1 MSHPHSKSSLAALG
15 CESPRF
21 LPAKQ
26 KTISTRKNKKKGGKI
41 KRHANNKIWQGT
53 TMRFWISV
61 CSHVWRV
68 FAFCRLAFEV
78 FIVPKLL
85 AIRL

>member
-1 MSHPHSKSSLAALG
+1 LLTG
-15 CESPRF
+15 
-21 LPAKQ
+21 KQ
-26 KTISTRKNKKKGGKI
+26 KPKPRKESKKKYENN
-41 KRHANNKIWQGT
+41 NNKIWQGT

-85 AIRL
+85 AIRF